1 MRLIVPTIAL
11 CFLVPIASGAQQRDT
26 YSWVDDDGITHY
38 GDTIPPEF
46 ADKPKNVLNE
56 HGVTVRH
63 LRGKKTQEEKDAEVI
78 AAKLRMQQE
87 LQLRADRTLLSTY
100 VNVNEIIMHRDRR
113 VELFQAQARVTELY
127 LRNSRRKLGSLERKT
142 KFYKPYSSDPG
153 APSVPR
159 DLVEDTSL
167 TKATI
172 ARLEINLMAYR
183 TEEQQIIT
191 RFDGD
196 IERFKTLKGLN

>member
-1 MRLIVPTIAL
+1 MRLIVPAIAL
-11 CFLVPIASGAQQRDT
+11 CFLVPIASGAQQRYT
-26 YSWVDDDGITHY
+26 YSWLDDDGITHY

-63 LRGKKTQEEKDAEVI
+63 LRGKKTQEEKDAEIV

-87 LQLRADRTLLSTY
+87 LQLRADRALLSTY
-100 VNVNEIIMHRDRR
+100 VNVSEIIMHRDRR

-127 LRNSRRKLGSLERKT
+127 LRNSRRKLGSLERII
-142 KFYKPYSSDPG
+142 KFYKPYSSDPN
-153 APSVPR
+153 AASVPR

-167 TKATI
+167 TKETI
-172 ARLEINLMAYR
+172 ARLEINLTAYR
-183 TEEQQIIT
+183 TEERQIIT

>member
-1 MRLIVPTIAL
+1 MRLIVPAIAL
-11 CFLVPIASGAQQRDT
+11 CFLVPLASGAQQRST
-26 YSWVDDDGITHY
+26 YSWVDDNGITHY

-56 HGVTVRH
+56 HGVTVRQ
-63 LRGKKTQEEKDAEVI
+63 LRGKKTQEEKDAEIV

-100 VNVNEIIMHRDRR
+100 VNVSEIIMHRDRR

-127 LRNSRRKLGSLERKT
+127 LRNSRRKLGSIEEKT
-142 KFYKPYSSDPG
+142 KFFKPYSSDPN
-153 APSVPR
+153 APSIPR
-159 DLVEDTSL
+159 VLVEDASL
-167 TKATI
+167 TKETI
-172 ARLEINLMAYR
+172 ARLEKNLTTYR
-183 TEEQQIIT
+183 TEERQIIS